1 MLRLW
6 LYCISITKK
15 SDIFTDTV
23 IYHTTCM
30 SDYTADQHIELDF
43 NSVGLLV
50 HRNNSPLVDML
61 HIHII

>member
-1 MLRLW
+1 M
-6 LYCISITKK
+6 
-15 SDIFTDTV
+15 DTV

-30 SDYTADQHIELDF
+30 SDYTADQHTELDF

-50 HRNNSPLVDML
+50 HRNNIPLVDML